1 MKDNANNLP
10 VFENID
16 RRIRY
21 FEFRLQRCLE
31 DIPEYELP
39 VGYHFEFYQDGDRD
53 AWIEIERSA
62 KELRNYEQGVE
73 VWERYYGRNEAELYD
88 RLIFLVTDSGEKIG
102 TATAYYDVIGKD
114 NSGDG
119 WLHWV
124 AIKREYQGLGLS
136 KPMISYVLNQLKTL
150 GYTKAIIPTQTTT
163 WVACKIYL
171 DFGFRPTKDNAEE
184 SRDGYRILKRLT
196 NHPALAEFD
205 AAEDDEVLR

>member
-62 KELRNYEQGVE
+62 KELRN
-73 VWERYYGRNEAELYD
+73 
-88 RLIFLVTDSGEKIG
+88 
-102 TATAYYDVIGKD
+102 
-114 NSGDG
+114 
-119 WLHWV
+119 
-124 AIKREYQGLGLS
+124 
-136 KPMISYVLNQLKTL
+136 
-150 GYTKAIIPTQTTT
+150 
-163 WVACKIYL
+163 
-171 DFGFRPTKDNAEE
+171 
-184 SRDGYRILKRLT
+184 
-196 NHPALAEFD
+196 
-205 AAEDDEVLR
+205 